1 MERRRLIWN
10 SDEYEVIASAK
21 LNGECRI
28 ETGLVIDS
36 TYQQVDLEFGM
47 LVTLRESNSHM
58 ICWNEGATIQVYM
71 NGNNLWNQGVSI
83 YTNRNTHYDVYTTT
97 TDTTRTLRVN
107 NDSTQSQTFS
117 RPFANAIGKHIFLF
131 SMSNGVYPLHEVI
144 DYVNIKLN
152 GDYVRK
158 YKFVKN
164 KATGDIAMMDELTG
178 VIYPNVGEGY
188 FSEI

>member
-1 MERRRLIWN
+1 MIWN
-10 SDEYEVIASAK
+10 DEEYEVISAAK
-21 LNGECRI
+21 LNGWCGI
-28 ETGLVIDS
+28 DTGLVIDS

-47 LVTLRESNSHM
+47 LVTLRESNSHL

-107 NDSTQSQTFS
+107 NGSTQSQTFS

-131 SMSNGVYPLHEVI
+131 STSGGSYPLHEII

-152 GDYVRK
+152 GNYVRK
-158 YKFVKN
+158 YKFVKHKLTN
-164 KATGDIAMMDELTG
+164 TISMMDELTNEVYSNIG
-178 VIYPNVGEGY
+178 DGY
-188 FSEI
+188 FSEYNN

>member
-28 ETGLVIDS
+28 ETGLIIDS
-36 TYQQVDLEFGM
+36 SYSQVDLEFGI
-47 LVTLRESNSHM
+47 LVKLRENGSHI

-71 NGNNLWNQGVSI
+71 SGSNLYNQGVSS
-83 YTNRNTHYDVYTTT
+83 YTSINTHYDVYTTT

-107 NDSTQSQTFS
+107 NGSTQSQSFS
-117 RPFANAIGKHIFLF
+117 RPFANAIGKQIYLF
-131 SMSNGVYPLHEVI
+131 SYYTGGSQLHEVI
-144 DYVNIKLN
+144 DYFNIKLN
-152 GDYVRK
+152 GSYIRK
-158 YKFVKN
+158 YKFVKH
-164 KATGDIAMMDELTG
+164 KASGEISMMDELTG
-178 VIYPNVGEGY
+178 DIYPNVGEGY